1 MKHLNHTN
9 DDAISFISKIIDNK
23 SEKADKEI
31 LRRRR
36 KAEEIGS
43 SRRKDKT

>member
-31 LRRRR
+31 LRRRLS
-36 KAEEIGS
+36 KAPGMRH
-43 SRRKDKT
+43 RRNWKL